1 MKGLGRSRRR
11 ASGATFAFAL
21 RLKEKPR
28 AEAGRDLKWLCE
40 PLTSPEAAPY
50 STAHVSGAMTRLS
63 QAPVFVLTAPY
74 ASAPRIAMAVGT
86 AAAQRRYRFNRRQ
99 GGGRH
104 RDAEQHQPER
114 LYEVHGYVFPIGEAR
129 VCGQSPY
136 TVHCDLDQAHGELSV
151 PVPEPADGGF
161 ELAETNNGHRRIL
174 AELSR
179 LSEFRFP
186 ETETVST
193 ETWFRLESYNA
204 ASPRI
209 GADKTIRPFD
219 VRPARNPFR
228 LNRDF
233 APSIVRSHDLIRK
246 VCNFSGSCFGV
257 SEHRDEFIIRRC
269 PASRMGPLPR
279 PVGVC
284 EGSEMWLTRRVL
296 SPIIF

>member
-1 MKGLGRSRRR
+1 MRRR

-21 RLKEKPR
+21 GLKEKPR

-74 ASAPRIAMAVGT
+74 ASAPCIAMAVGT
-86 AAAQRRYRFNRRQ
+86 AAAERGYRFNRRQ

-114 LYEVHGYVFPIGEAR
+114 LYEVHGYVFPIKAR
-129 VCGQSPY
+129 LRSIALYGSLRLGSSSWRVECSRAGTCRRRVRDS
-136 TVHCDLDQAHGELSV
+136 
-151 PVPEPADGGF
+151 
-161 ELAETNNGHRRIL
+161 AETNNGHRRIL

-193 ETWFRLESYNA
+193 ETR
-204 ASPRI
+204 
-209 GADKTIRPFD
+209 FD
-219 VRPARNPFR
+219 WKVTTRPAQGLALTKPFGLLMCAQR
-228 LNRDF
+228 EIHSD
-233 APSIVRSHDLIRK
+233 
-246 VCNFSGSCFGV
+246 
-257 SEHRDEFIIRRC
+257 
-269 PASRMGPLPR
+269 
-279 PVGVC
+279 
-284 EGSEMWLTRRVL
+284 
-296 SPIIF
+296 